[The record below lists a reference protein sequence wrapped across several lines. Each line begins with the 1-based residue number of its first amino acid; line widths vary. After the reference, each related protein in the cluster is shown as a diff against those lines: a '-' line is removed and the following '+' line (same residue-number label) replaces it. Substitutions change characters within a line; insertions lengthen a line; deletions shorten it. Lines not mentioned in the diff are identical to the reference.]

1 MMNQQENQKDAFQ
14 ASGVHQSSLKQ
25 SSIQIPIAE
34 AQYSSALG
42 GGRLHDG
49 LPRLH
54 RYDTIP
60 QFHLEKVAQTTHVP
74 LMTLRAWER
83 RYHLPAPERRTN
95 NVALYSQQDI
105 AAASW
110 LRRAISSGMG
120 VRQAMEEL
128 ARLEPQY
135 ASKRGVNLSV
145 VSMSS
150 RSHPQ
155 DVQQLLLN
163 FMITKDERSVN
174 SLLEDAFATHT
185 VSSVCQHLLSPVLVH
200 IMKRRRRGELSVEVE
215 GFVAAITRSQTLHFI
230 EAGIAPN
237 EAVRALSSLILQ
249 ASQEGQGHQQEQ
261 GNERASDFRHSETAL
276 LDAIYHLNEAN
287 VQQVLDEAFRH
298 HSVEEV
304 CLNLL
309 QAVLYHIGMLWAEK
323 RISVTTEHFATNIIR
338 ARLFQLFQAASSPRQ
353 EALIFVGCAPKE
365 THEVG
370 ALMLA
375 LFCRRAGFN
384 VLYLGQM
391 VEIQSLMQDIR
402 THRPILVCLSAMMRP
417 RIKDLMKIA
426 REIEKV
432 NPPQPLF
439 CFGGGA
445 FGQNTDMIEQIKGIY
460 LGSNAWSA
468 TQRIQELLHQ
478 QSVSSSQQQEGI
490 RTRVL

>member
-1 MMNQQENQKDAFQ
+1 MKNQQENQKNVFQ
-14 ASGVHQSSLKQ
+14 ASDVHQSSLKQ

-34 AQYSSALG
+34 AQYSSAPG
-42 GGRLHDG
+42 DGRLHDG
-49 LPRLH
+49 LPCLY

-110 LRRAISSGMG
+110 LRRSISSGMG

-145 VSMSS
+145 VSTSS
-150 RSHPQ
+150 RSHLR

-163 FMITKDERSVN
+163 FMIAKDERAVN

-185 VSSVCQHLLSPVLVH
+185 VSSVCQQLLSPVLVH

-215 GFVAAITRSQTLHFI
+215 GFVSTITRSQTLHFI

-249 ASQEGQGHQQEQ
+249 ASQEGQG
-261 GNERASDFRHSETAL
+261 NERTSDFRHSETAL
-276 LDAIYHLNEAN
+276 LDAIYHMHEAN

-298 HSVEEV
+298 HSVEDV

-323 RISVTTEHFATNIIR
+323 KISVTTEHFATNIIR

-426 REIEKV
+426 REIEKI
-432 NPPQPLF
+432 NAPQPLF

-460 LGSNAWSA
+460 LGSNAWTA

-478 QSVSSSQQQEGI
+478 QSVSSSQQPPHS
-490 RTRVL
+490 T